1 MKKFKDDQV
10 VEWAGFPES
19 LIEPGKEYF
28 CFTRQDWESNRKSRI
43 GDYLIFEETGE
54 IQSGQVGMFEL
65 DGQYICRKYMEYSD
79 GSKWLLSDMDRN
91 PPIQLKEEDAFT
103 VLGLLTYSINKYD
116 HN

>member
-65 DGQYICRKYMEYSD
+65 NGQYICRKYMEYSD